1 MWFADWKSYFS
12 TTPPQISCLQPILVK
27 LGVVLEMS
35 QVTAIAAAQEEED
48 NRKVHTPDLYGTA
61 PK

>member
-1 MWFADWKSYFS
+1 
-12 TTPPQISCLQPILVK
+12 
-27 LGVVLEMS
+27 MS

-48 NRKVHTPDLYGTA
+48 DRKVHTPDLYGTA